1 MDRNICGKAN
11 EMIPEDQV
19 LSVSCEP
26 IEIIALSLD
35 GLLPLQGSLGGDNP
49 PLRREPFIC
58 RHLPPRTATE
68 ETLLSMWVNIHQ
80 AMFISTGIAAQC
92 VQDMCGL
99 IRRQAPMRDVCDMA
113 HLAAAARLSSAAYT
127 SLPHLT
133 LELYEAYVRP
143 SMMTVHAGFS
153 GVSNQEAIT
162 MEESLRALKEVH
174 AEIAETNRDYAQAL
188 LPVRDRV
195 FAADREWWKYH
206 GMAMGKYVTDP
217 TSLARM
223 DFKIQQAHG
232 SGDKLFQDYRDRVLR
247 QVDAIADYDQY
258 FAVKRQDDLSVDHYR
273 QVLDVVLE
281 RSAPYVDSRGVLAS
295 YRADGT
301 RALYQVLDLHS

>member
-1 MDRNICGKAN
+1 
-11 EMIPEDQV
+11 MIREEQS
-19 LSVSCEP
+19 LSVPCEP
-26 IEIIALSLD
+26 IEIIALSSD
-35 GLLPLQGSLGGDNP
+35 GLPPTKDGVSRSSLPLP
-49 PLRREPFIC
+49 RESFVC
-58 RHLPPRTATE
+58 RHLPPRTTTE

-80 AMFISTGIAAQC
+80 AMFISTSIAAQC

-99 IRRQAPMRDVCDMA
+99 IRKQAPMRDVYGMA
-113 HLAAAARLSSAAYT
+113 QLATAARLSSAAYT

-143 SMMTVHAGFS
+143 SMMTVHPGFS
-153 GVSNQEAIT
+153 GVSNQEAIV

-174 AEIAETNRDYAQAL
+174 AQAAEANRDYAQAL
-188 LPVRDRV
+188 LSVRDAV

-206 GMAMGKYVTDP
+206 GKAMGKYVTDP

-223 DFKIQQAHG
+223 DFRNQQAHG

-247 QVDAIADYDQY
+247 QVGAIADYDQY
-258 FAVKRQDDLSVDHYR
+258 FAVKRRDDLSVEHYR
-273 QVLDVVLE
+273 QTLDVVLE
-281 RSAPYVDSRGVLAS
+281 RSAPYVETSGVLAD
-295 YRADGT
+295 YRADGI